1 MYNKIQFFAK
11 STRRE
16 FSLYAM
22 KKLLIPAV
30 IVAAIVLLYE
40 QSQSVTN
47 VYISAGSIVVFMFL
61 LYKLNAR
68 IPHKNN
74 NNKDKDD
81 VQ

>member
-40 QSQSVTN
+40 QSQAVPN

-74 NNKDKDD
+74 NNKDTDD

>member
-1 MYNKIQFFAK
+1 
-11 STRRE
+11 
-16 FSLYAM
+16 M

-30 IVAAIVLLYE
+30 IIAAVVLLYE
-40 QSQSVTN
+40 QSKSVPN
-47 VYISAGSIVVFMFL
+47 IYVSVGSIVVFMFL

-74 NNKDKDD
+74 NSKERDD